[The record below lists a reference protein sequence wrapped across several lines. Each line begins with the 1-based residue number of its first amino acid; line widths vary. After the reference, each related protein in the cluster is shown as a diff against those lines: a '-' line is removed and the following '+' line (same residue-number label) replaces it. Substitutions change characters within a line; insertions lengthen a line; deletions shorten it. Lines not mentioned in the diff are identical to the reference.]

1 MDRRMGAVGVRMYVS
16 YVSYVRMDV
25 WTDRTGEWIGR
36 VGVRVDVWGR
46 MDVCMDGSMDGCIYG

>member
-1 MDRRMGAVGVRMYVS
+1 MYVS

-25 WTDRTGEWIGR
+25 WMDRTGEWIGR

>member
-1 MDRRMGAVGVRMYVS
+1 MGALGVRMYVS

-46 MDVCMDGSMDGCIYG
+46 MDVCMDGSMDECIYG